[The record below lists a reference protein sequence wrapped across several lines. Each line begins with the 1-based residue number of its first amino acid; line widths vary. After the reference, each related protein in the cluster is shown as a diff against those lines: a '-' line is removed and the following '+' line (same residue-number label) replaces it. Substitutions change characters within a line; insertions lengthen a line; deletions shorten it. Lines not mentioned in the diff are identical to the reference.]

1 MKVNLKWFGVMSVAI
16 LMAFACGKQD
26 KPKDKTDDDTKKDE
40 VIVPEKQ
47 EVTLQVGPEGSTTLT
62 TDVEAY
68 ADWTVSPDENY
79 KWISV
84 SPESGSKGKTTL
96 TFAVAANDAEGAK
109 ERTATFAVFQ
119 GEACIYDIAVVQA
132 SPEGK
137 VHEGD
142 LEFLKAIVDGKL
154 LGEDTPNITDWV
166 TTPDEELTAFP
177 GFTFDY
183 DEGKITIVQIDG
195 APLVGWP
202 EEINLPNIRRI
213 EQRGNERLRGKILP
227 QSGSTPKLQ
236 YICLAATYVTGP
248 FPKWIAESPELQI
261 IFCDNCDFYGA
272 LPHDWA
278 SKKLEVALLAEG
290 RNGTFTGEN
299 PYEGDTHSPY
309 MGYMI
314 PASLDVILN
323 TERVAQGDK
332 TQMKVGGVKEG
343 HWLGFEKGWGQTRYE
358 LFDPDAVKGDK
369 TVWSDWRLLIGKIV
383 DGDDTNTWAYYYTNF
398 GWSRTPNEGQDVNY
412 RTRINPE
419 MLDWDQSVADAFTA
433 AAKAAHDAGTPIDMS
448 QFGVVIE
455 QHEDNIDK
463 GTVVPVDGDFWKA
476 Q

>member
-40 VIVPEKQ
+40 VIVPDKQ

-142 LEFLKAIVDGKL
+142 LEFLQAIVAGKL

-166 TTPDEELTAFP
+166 TAPDEELTAFQ
-177 GFTFDY
+177 GITFDY
-183 DEGKITIVQIDG
+183 DEGKITVVAIGED
-195 APLVGWP
+195 APFVAFP
-202 EEINLPNIRRI
+202 EELNLPNVARIR
-213 EQRGNERLRGKILP
+213 QNNNSKLKGTLFPKVWN
-227 QSGSTPKLQ
+227 TPKLRHIALSHTKMTGSIPQ
-236 YICLAATYVTGP
+236 GFADSPVLAEVYFDDT
-248 FPKWIAESPELQI
+248 
-261 IFCDNCDFYGA
+261 DFYGA
-272 LPHDWA
+272 LPHVWA
-278 SKKLEVALLAEG
+278 SKVIEVMLLG
-290 RNGTFTGEN
+290 STNNTTFKGEN
-299 PYEGDTHSPY
+299 PYDGDTECPY
-309 MGYMI
+309 LGYI
-314 PASLDVILN
+314 VPASLDVVLN
-323 TERVAQGDK
+323 TERVAQGDR

-343 HWLGFEKGWGQTRYE
+343 HWLGFEKGWGQARYE

-383 DGDDTNTWAYYYTNF
+383 DGDDTNTWASGFSNMGYAAESGYKTYI
-398 GWSRTPNEGQDVNY
+398 PK
-412 RTRINPE
+412 E
-419 MLDWDQSVADAFTA
+419 MLDWDQSVADAFSA

>member
-40 VIVPEKQ
+40 VIVPDKQ

-142 LEFLKAIVDGKL
+142 LEFLQAIVAGKL

-166 TTPDEELTAFP
+166 TAPDEELTAFQ
-177 GFTFDY
+177 GITFDY
-183 DEGKITIVQIDG
+183 DEGKITVVAIGED
-195 APLVGWP
+195 APFVAFP
-202 EEINLPNIRRI
+202 EELNLPNVARIR
-213 EQRGNERLRGKILP
+213 QNNNSKLKGTLFPKVWN
-227 QSGSTPKLQ
+227 TPKLRHIALSHTKMTGSIPQ
-236 YICLAATYVTGP
+236 GFADSPVLAEVYFDDT
-248 FPKWIAESPELQI
+248 
-261 IFCDNCDFYGA
+261 DFYGA
-272 LPHDWA
+272 LPHVWA
-278 SKKLEVALLAEG
+278 SKVIEVMLLG
-290 RNGTFTGEN
+290 STNNTTFKGEN
-299 PYEGDTHSPY
+299 PYDGDTECPY
-309 MGYMI
+309 LGYI
-314 PASLDVILN
+314 VPASLDVILN
-323 TERVAQGDK
+323 TERTAQGDR

-343 HWLGFEKGWGQTRYE
+343 HWLGFEKGWGQVRYE

-383 DGDDTNTWAYYYTNF
+383 DGDDTNTWASGFSNMGYAAESGYKTYI
-398 GWSRTPNEGQDVNY
+398 PK
-412 RTRINPE
+412 E
-419 MLDWDQSVADAFTA
+419 MLDWDQSVADAFSA

>member
-1 MKVNLKWFGVMSVAI
+1 MKISLKWFGVLAAVLA
-16 LMAFACGKQD
+16 LAACKKQD
-26 KPKDKTDDDTKKDE
+26 APKDDGDKTNPDE
-40 VIVPEKQ
+40 VIVPDKKD
-47 EVTLQVGPEGSTTLT
+47 VTLQVGPEGSTTLT
-62 TDVEAY
+62 TDIEAY
-68 ADWTVSPDENY
+68 AEWTISADENY
-79 KWISV
+79 GWIDV
-84 SPESGSKGKTTL
+84 TPKSGAKGKTTL
-96 TFAVAANDAEGAK
+96 TFVVDPNNADGAK
-109 ERTATFAVFQ
+109 ERTATFALFQ
-119 GEACIYDIAVVQA
+119 GQACIYDIAVIQA

-142 LEFLKAIVDGKL
+142 LEFLQAIVAGKL

-166 TTPDEELTAFP
+166 TASDEELTAFP

-183 DEGKITIVQIDG
+183 DEGKITIVSIDG

-202 EEINLPNIRRI
+202 EEINLPNLKRI
-213 EQRGNERLRGKILP
+213 EQRGNERLRGKMLP

-236 YICLAATYVTGP
+236 YVCLAATYVTGP

-272 LPHDWA
+272 LPHNWA

-290 RNGTFTGEN
+290 RNGNFTGEN

-309 MGYMI
+309 MGYLI

-323 TERVAQGDK
+323 TERSAQGDK

-343 HWLGFEKGWGQTRYE
+343 HWLGFEKGWGQVRYE
-358 LFDPDAVKGDK
+358 LFDPEAVKGDGS
-369 TVWSDWRLLIGKIV
+369 VWSDWRLLIGKIMN
-383 DGDDTNTWAYYYTNF
+383 DDNTNTWAYYYTNF

-412 RTRINPE
+412 KTRIRPE

-448 QFGVVIE
+448 QFGVVVE
-455 QHEDNIDK
+455 QHDDSIDK
-463 GTVVPVDGDFWKA
+463 GTVVTVDNEFWKE

>member
-40 VIVPEKQ
+40 VIVPDKQ

-142 LEFLKAIVDGKL
+142 LEFLKAIVAGKL

-166 TTPDEELTAFP
+166 TTPDEELTAFQ
-177 GFTFDY
+177 GITFDY
-183 DEGKITIVQIDG
+183 DEGKITVVAIGED
-195 APLVGWP
+195 APFVAFP
-202 EEINLPNIRRI
+202 EELNLPNVARIR
-213 EQRGNERLRGKILP
+213 QNNNSKLKGTLFPKVWN
-227 QSGSTPKLQ
+227 TPKLRHIALSHTKMTGSIPQ
-236 YICLAATYVTGP
+236 GFADSPVLAEVYFDDT
-248 FPKWIAESPELQI
+248 
-261 IFCDNCDFYGA
+261 DFYGA
-272 LPHDWA
+272 LPHVWA
-278 SKKLEVALLAEG
+278 SKVIEVMLLG
-290 RNGTFTGEN
+290 STNNTTFKGEN
-299 PYEGDTHSPY
+299 PYDGDTECPY
-309 MGYMI
+309 LGYI
-314 PASLDVILN
+314 VPASLDVILN
-323 TERVAQGDK
+323 TERTAQGDR

-343 HWLGFEKGWGQTRYE
+343 HWLGFEKGWGQVRYE

-383 DGDDTNTWAYYYTNF
+383 DGDDTNTWASGFSNMGYAAESGYKTYI
-398 GWSRTPNEGQDVNY
+398 PK
-412 RTRINPE
+412 E
-419 MLDWDQSVADAFTA
+419 MLDWDQSVADAFSA

>member
-142 LEFLKAIVDGKL
+142 LEFLQAIVAGKL

-177 GFTFDY
+177 GITFDY
-183 DEGKITIVQIDG
+183 DEGKITVVAIGED
-195 APLVGWP
+195 APFVAFP
-202 EEINLPNIRRI
+202 EELNLPNVARIR
-213 EQRGNERLRGKILP
+213 QNNNSKLKGTLFPKVWN
-227 QSGSTPKLQ
+227 TPKLRHIALSHTKMTGSIPQ
-236 YICLAATYVTGP
+236 GFADSPVLAEVYFDDT
-248 FPKWIAESPELQI
+248 
-261 IFCDNCDFYGA
+261 DFYGA
-272 LPHDWA
+272 LPHVWA
-278 SKKLEVALLAEG
+278 SKVIEVMLLG
-290 RNGTFTGEN
+290 STNNTTFKGEN
-299 PYEGDTHSPY
+299 PYDGDTECPY
-309 MGYMI
+309 LGYI
-314 PASLDVILN
+314 VPASLDVILN
-323 TERVAQGDK
+323 TERTAQGDR

-343 HWLGFEKGWGQTRYE
+343 HWLGFEKGWGQVRYE

-383 DGDDTNTWAYYYTNF
+383 DGDDTNTWASGFSNMGYAAESGYKTYI
-398 GWSRTPNEGQDVNY
+398 PK
-412 RTRINPE
+412 E
-419 MLDWDQSVADAFTA
+419 MLDWDQSVADAFSA

>member
-26 KPKDKTDDDTKKDE
+26 KPKDKTDDGTKKDE
-40 VIVPEKQ
+40 VIVPDKQ

-142 LEFLKAIVDGKL
+142 LEFLQAIVAGKL
-154 LGEDTPNITDWV
+154 LGENTPNITDWV
-166 TTPDEELTAFP
+166 TAPDEELTAFQ
-177 GFTFDY
+177 GITFDY
-183 DEGKITIVQIDG
+183 DEGKITVVAIGED
-195 APLVGWP
+195 APFVAFP
-202 EEINLPNIRRI
+202 EELNLPNVARIR
-213 EQRGNERLRGKILP
+213 QNNNSKLKGTLFPKVWN
-227 QSGSTPKLQ
+227 TPKLRHIALSHTKMTGSIPQ
-236 YICLAATYVTGP
+236 GFADSPVLAEVYFDDT
-248 FPKWIAESPELQI
+248 
-261 IFCDNCDFYGA
+261 DFYGA
-272 LPHDWA
+272 LPHVWA
-278 SKKLEVALLAEG
+278 SKVIEVMLLG
-290 RNGTFTGEN
+290 STNNTTFKGEN
-299 PYEGDTHSPY
+299 PYDGDTECPY
-309 MGYMI
+309 LGYI
-314 PASLDVILN
+314 VPASLDVILN
-323 TERVAQGDK
+323 TERTAQGDR

-343 HWLGFEKGWGQTRYE
+343 HWLGFEKGWGQVRYE

-383 DGDDTNTWAYYYTNF
+383 DGDDTNTWASGFSNMGYAAESGYKTYI
-398 GWSRTPNEGQDVNY
+398 PK
-412 RTRINPE
+412 E
-419 MLDWDQSVADAFTA
+419 MLDWDQSVADAFSA

>member
-183 DEGKITIVQIDG
+183 DEGKITVVEIGED
-195 APLVGWP
+195 APFVAFP
-202 EEINLPNIRRI
+202 EELNLPNVAKIR
-213 EQRGNERLRGKILP
+213 QNNNSKLKGTLFPKVWN
-227 QSGSTPKLQ
+227 TPKLRHIALSHTKMTGSIPQ
-236 YICLAATYVTGP
+236 GFADSPVLAEVYFDDT
-248 FPKWIAESPELQI
+248 
-261 IFCDNCDFYGA
+261 DFYGA
-272 LPHDWA
+272 LPHVWA
-278 SKKLEVALLAEG
+278 SKVIEVMLLG
-290 RNGTFTGEN
+290 STNNTTFKGEN
-299 PYEGDTHSPY
+299 PYEGDTECPY
-309 MGYMI
+309 LGYI
-314 PASLDVILN
+314 VPASLDVVLN
-323 TERVAQGDK
+323 TERVAQGDR

-343 HWLGFEKGWGQTRYE
+343 HWLGFEKGWGQVRYE

-383 DGDDTNTWAYYYTNF
+383 DGDDTNTWASGFSNMGYAAESGYKTYI
-398 GWSRTPNEGQDVNY
+398 PK
-412 RTRINPE
+412 E